1 MAAVITEPIPTT
13 AGARRRGPRA
23 ARSAGSPWARRAI
36 LIIAGL
42 YFLVPLYAAFR
53 FAIGTADGGVSG
65 QVFASIPSQDGF
77 VDAITLTGRLALLT
91 LVITLVLVVPTAVW
105 VHLRM
110 PRLRRL
116 LEGVTL
122 LPIIIPPVVL
132 IIGVLEV
139 APSSLKG
146 SPDLLALVYVV
157 LAMPFAYRALDSGL
171 QGIPLKTLVEA
182 SRSLGAGWLRTLVSV
197 LLPNL
202 RSALLSAVV
211 LTVAMVFGEYTMASL
226 DQYQTFPV
234 WIVVF
239 QQANARVSVAVS
251 LLALLGTWALLW
263 LISLVDRRRAA
274 ATEEP

>member
-1 MAAVITEPIPTT
+1 MAAVTT
-13 AGARRRGPRA
+13 APPAAATGRRVV
-23 ARSAGSPWARRAI
+23 RSSGPWARRI
-36 LIIAGL
+36 VLLIAGL

-65 QVFASIPSQDGF
+65 GVFASIPSQEGF
-77 VDAITLTGRLALLT
+77 VDAITLTGRLAVVT

-132 IIGVLEV
+132 IIGVLQV

-146 SPDLLALVYVV
+146 SPDLLGLVYVV

-171 QGIPLKTLVEA
+171 QAIPLRTLVEA
-182 SRSLGAGWLRTLVSV
+182 SRSLGAGWGRTLVSV

-211 LTVAMVFGEYTMASL
+211 LTIAMVFGEYTMASL

-251 LLALLGTWALLW
+251 LLALVGTWVLLV
-263 LISLVDRRRAA
+263 LISLVDRRRA
-274 ATEEP
+274 TSVEEP

>member
-1 MAAVITEPIPTT
+1 MAAVIPASPAT
-13 AGARRRGPRA
+13 ATAARRRA
-23 ARSAGSPWARRAI
+23 ARPAGSAWARRVV
-36 LIIAGL
+36 LVVAGL

-65 QVFASIPSQDGF
+65 RVFASIPGQEGF
-77 VDAITLTGRLALLT
+77 VDAITLTGRLAVVT

-139 APSSLKG
+139 APASLKG
-146 SPDLLALVYVV
+146 SPDLLGLVYVV

-171 QGIPLKTLVEA
+171 QAIPLRTLVEA
-182 SRSLGAGWLRTLVSV
+182 SRSLGAGWGRTLLWVV
-197 LLPNL
+197 LPNL
-202 RSALLSAVV
+202 RPALLSAVV
-211 LTVAMVFGEYTMASL
+211 LTVALVFGEYTMASL

-239 QQANARVSVAVS
+239 QQADARVSVAVS
-251 LLALLGTWALLW
+251 LLALLGTWALLV
-263 LISLVDRRRAA
+263 LISLIDRRRASA
-274 ATEEP
+274 PEEP